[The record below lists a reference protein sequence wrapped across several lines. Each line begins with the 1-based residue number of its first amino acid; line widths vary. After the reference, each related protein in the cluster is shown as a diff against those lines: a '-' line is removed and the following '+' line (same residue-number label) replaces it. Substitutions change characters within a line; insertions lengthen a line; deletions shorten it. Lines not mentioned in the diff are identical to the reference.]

1 MKKIETSIDKVFTTI
16 QKMNGKSSD
25 IKTRKIVQD
34 QCQIGILFLQS
45 VSSDD
50 KISDILIHSIMEI
63 MEDSSASGKQ
73 VFQELYN
80 HLYNGTI
87 KEITTYQDLF
97 YHLVNGFTAILVEGE
112 NKAIVVETKS
122 TLDRGIQES
131 NTETSLRGPKDSFTE
146 NIVVNQGLIRKR
158 IKDPNLY
165 FEELFVGRR
174 TKTKINLAYLSDV
187 ADQERVD
194 KLKKRLQEIDIDGI
208 LDSGN
213 LRSFLNPQ
221 KSVFPKIMSTERP
234 DFVCGYLLEG
244 KIAIMV
250 ENTPFVLIFPTLF
263 IDFLH
268 TPGDYYQ
275 KSYNVNFSRFLRMF
289 GFFITLLVPAAYIA
303 IMTYNPEMIPD
314 KLFISVAVQREGVP
328 FPTAIEILMLGI
340 TFELLRECDL
350 RMPSKMGTAISVVGG
365 LVLGDAAVNAGIVS
379 PFAVIIVAITSIAG
393 LLFSD
398 IDMVNALR
406 WWRLIFI
413 FFASICGMIG
423 VVIASILLITHLS
436 TLETFGIPYLTPF
449 APFYLKEQSD
459 ALFLKIKSKIKD
471 RPRYLSSKN
480 KRRLNWE
487 VKK

>member
-1 MKKIETSIDKVFTTI
+1 
-16 QKMNGKSSD
+16 
-25 IKTRKIVQD
+25 
-34 QCQIGILFLQS
+34 
-45 VSSDD
+45 
-50 KISDILIHSIMEI
+50 
-63 MEDSSASGKQ
+63 
-73 VFQELYN
+73 
-80 HLYNGTI
+80 
-87 KEITTYQDLF
+87 
-97 YHLVNGFTAILVEGE
+97 
-112 NKAIVVETKS
+112 
-122 TLDRGIQES
+122 
-131 NTETSLRGPKDSFTE
+131 
-146 NIVVNQGLIRKR
+146 
-158 IKDPNLY
+158 
-165 FEELFVGRR
+165 
-174 TKTKINLAYLSDV
+174 
-187 ADQERVD
+187 
-194 KLKKRLQEIDIDGI
+194 
-208 LDSGN
+208 
-213 LRSFLNPQ
+213 
-221 KSVFPKIMSTERP
+221 MSTERP
-234 DFVCGYLLEG
+234 DFVCGFLLEG
-244 KIAIMV
+244 KIAILV
-250 ENTPFVLIFPTLF
+250 ENTPFILIFPTLF
-263 IDFLH
+263 IDFIH

-275 KSYNVNFSRFLRMF
+275 KSYNVNFSRFLRIF

-413 FFASICGMIG
+413 LFASMCGMIG

-449 APFYLKEQSD
+449 APFYFKEQSD
-459 ALFLKIKSKIKD
+459 ALFLKIKTKIKD